1 MPVDPLGEAVGFGV
15 GAGVAVGEAVGLGV
29 GAGVAVGAVGATVG
43 GFVGGFVGELLDPEL
58 DETITS
64 CGGCE
69 PSRDESETA
78 VLLVVDSPRLNVPLP
93 VIAEVTLA
101 LVQAPAVILPELPS
115 FVVPSGGEL
124 ALVMVA
130 SPQVLSATE

>member
-15 GAGVAVGEAVGLGV
+15 GAGVAVGAAVGLGV
-29 GAGVAVGAVGATVG
+29 GAGVAVGATVG

-93 VIAEVTLA
+93 VIAEVTFA